1 MFEKYRVYL
10 NTKGAIKAKLHGI
23 YPNTFRMISKI
34 KNLGIHPNTFIDV
47 GANRGMITKTVN
59 YVYPN
64 CKIYSFEP
72 IKRCFADLIKLEDSI
87 TNLKCFNFALSD
99 YNGTAE
105 FNESVYDY
113 SSSLLR
119 MAAKHKETFPY
130 TKETSTYSVEVYP
143 LEYFID
149 KMELTKPTLLKLDVQ
164 GAELKVMRGAEK
176 ILHSI
181 DYVLCEL
188 SIVELYEGQPLAMEV
203 VNYMFEK
210 GFNLIDILELNRG
223 PMNNELLQFDAL
235 FKRSY

>member
-10 NTKGAIKAKLHGI
+10 YTKGAIKAKLDGI
-23 YPNTFRMISKI
+23 YPNTFKMISKI

-47 GANRGMITKTVN
+47 GANRGMMTKTVD
-59 YVYPN
+59 YIYPN
-64 CKIYSFEP
+64 CNIYAFEP
-72 IKRCFADLIKLEDSI
+72 IKNCFSELQKLEAVI
-87 TNLKCFNFALSD
+87 TNLKSFNCALSD
-99 YNGTAE
+99 YSGTAV
-105 FNESVYDY
+105 FNESLYDY
-113 SSSLLR
+113 SSSLLK
-119 MAAKHKETFPY
+119 MAEKHKEIFPY

-149 KMELTKPTLLKLDVQ
+149 KMELTGTTLLKLDVQ

-188 SIVELYEGQPLAMEV
+188 SIVELYKGQPLALEV
-203 VNYMFEK
+203 VNYMSEK

-223 PMNNELLQFDAL
+223 PMNNELLQFDVL
-235 FKRSY
+235 FKRNY